1 MSTASSGAITQTHCK
16 AEMSA
21 VATFHVL
28 KWRNIVG
35 MVSAL
40 AFDRLRY
47 RRVAGLR
54 FLRVLGTGKGSSTAP
69 GTQFGRTAL
78 FCLFADESSADQF
91 VARLSRRRGTREMW
105 HVKLRG
111 AGGHGSW
118 RGTNIP
124 QLLGGIESS
133 QSETAPL
140 AIITRADV
148 RARSWRTFARAA
160 RVVDDELHRSDGLL
174 AVIGIGEAPI
184 LRLGTFSLWR
194 NVNAMYGFAHRQPE
208 HEQVVRRTRSE
219 RWYGE
224 EMFARF
230 APYWSAGTWDGRDP
244 LRDIVS
250 QGNNIP

>member
-1 MSTASSGAITQTHCK
+1 
-16 AEMSA
+16 MSA

-78 FCLFADESSADQF
+78 FCLFADESSADRF
-91 VARLSRRRGTREMW
+91 VARLRRRRGTREMW

-124 QLLGGIESS
+124 QLLGGIESP

-160 RVVDDELHRSDGLL
+160 RVVDDELHRSDVGGVQCRGVRVGPTALCRGHRL
-174 AVIGIGEAPI
+174 RRRLYGDSRRHHPRSRALDETRWLRIGDESCGCPSRAPPQQ
-184 LRLGTFSLWR
+184 R
-194 NVNAMYGFAHRQPE
+194 
-208 HEQVVRRTRSE
+208 
-219 RWYGE
+219 
-224 EMFARF
+224 
-230 APYWSAGTWDGRDP
+230 
-244 LRDIVS
+244 
-250 QGNNIP
+250 

>member
-1 MSTASSGAITQTHCK
+1 
-16 AEMSA
+16 MSA

-28 KWRNIVG
+28 KWRSVVG

-47 RRVAGLR
+47 RRVTGLQ
-54 FLRVLGTGKGSSTAP
+54 FLRVLGTGKGNSTTP

-91 VARLSRRRGTREMW
+91 VARLQRRRGIREAW
-105 HVKLRG
+105 HVRLRG

-118 RGTNIP
+118 RGNNIP
-124 QLLGGIESS
+124 QLLGDAASTQIDA
-133 QSETAPL
+133 APL

-148 RARSWRTFARAA
+148 RARSWRAFARAA
-160 RVVDDELHRSDGLL
+160 HVVDDELHRSDGLL

-194 NVNAMYGFAHRQPE
+194 NVEAMASFAHRQPE
-208 HEQVVRRTRSE
+208 HERVVRRTRSE
-219 RWYGE
+219 GWYGE

-230 APYWSAGTWDGRDP
+230 VPYWSAGTWDGRDP